1 MGSRDKGGGGGGGF
15 SRPPARGHVWGVGVG
30 GAGVQSK
37 CEGDERGFTILTN
50 VTDTS
55 DPKFCVCDPSLLSLL
70 HHFQWQCVFALC
82 VIKMLSRRGREDS
95 KMRKRSHLPSSDK
108 ELFGI

>member
-1 MGSRDKGGGGGGGF
+1 MGRAGTKGEAPF
-15 SRPPARGHVWGVGVG
+15 SRPPTRGLVRGGRGG
-30 GAGVQSK
+30 GAGSQSK
-37 CEGDERGFTILTN
+37 CEGDERGFTILTD

-55 DPKFCVCDPSLLSLL
+55 DPKFCVCDPSRLSLL
-70 HHFQWQCVFALC
+70 RHFQWQCVFALC
-82 VIKMLSRRGREDS
+82 VIKMLSHRGREDS